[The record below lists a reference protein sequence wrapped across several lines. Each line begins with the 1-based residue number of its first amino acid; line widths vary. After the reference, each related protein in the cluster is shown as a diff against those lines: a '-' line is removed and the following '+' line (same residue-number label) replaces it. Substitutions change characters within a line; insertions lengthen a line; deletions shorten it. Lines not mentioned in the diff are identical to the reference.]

1 MDGPD
6 MPPPERAPQA
16 ETCYLTRAMAKRRII
31 VLGAGGFAR
40 EVAWLIGDIGGDLE
54 FKGFAVSDTAKLGP
68 HDSEVLGDL
77 DWLRSHK
84 DRFEGLAL
92 GIGSPAARLRLPA
105 ELANDFGDD
114 FWPALVHPSA
124 HFDRKSCKVG
134 PGVLLCANVIG
145 TVNLSFEPFCML
157 NLSCTIGHEAR
168 IGRGSVLNPTVNVS
182 GGVDIGQGVLVGTGA
197 QILQYLT
204 IGDGAIVGAGAVVT
218 KDVPPGATVVGM
230 PAKAK

>member
-1 MDGPD
+1 
-6 MPPPERAPQA
+6 
-16 ETCYLTRAMAKRRII
+16 MAKRRII

-54 FKGFAVSDTAKLGP
+54 FIGFAVSDLSKLGP
-68 HDSEVLGDL
+68 HDSKDRVLGDL
-77 DWLRSHK
+77 DWLRAHQ

-92 GIGSPAARLRLPA
+92 GIGNPAVRLRLPK
-105 ELANDFGDD
+105 ELDFGDD
-114 FWPALVHPSA
+114 RWPPLVHPSA

-145 TVNLSFEPFCML
+145 TVNLDFEAFSML
-157 NLSCTIGHEAR
+157 NLSCTVGHEAR

-182 GGVDIGQGVLVGTGA
+182 GGVNIGEGVLVGTGA
-197 QILQYLT
+197 QLLQYT
-204 IGDGAIVGAGAVVT
+204 VIGDGATVGAGAVVT

-230 PAKAK
+230 PAKPK